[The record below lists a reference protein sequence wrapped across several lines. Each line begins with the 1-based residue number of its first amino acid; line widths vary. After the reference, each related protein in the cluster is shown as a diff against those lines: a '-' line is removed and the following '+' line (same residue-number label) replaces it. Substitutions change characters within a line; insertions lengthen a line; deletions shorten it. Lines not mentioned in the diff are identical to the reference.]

1 MVYNV
6 FTEEFRMGT
15 YDEGLKLMHALDSA
29 KKEMNGYIYLM
40 SKLIPQ
46 GEYYGNDY
54 VVHQDTGIVYHLQT
68 IHNNIQRLEDKI
80 IDIESHS
87 NTNS

>member
-15 YDEGLKLMHALDSA
+15 FDEGLKMMHALDSA
-29 KKEMNGYIYLM
+29 HKEMNGYLYLM

-46 GEYYGNDY
+46 GEYDGNDY
-54 VVHQDTGIVYHLQT
+54 VVHEDTGIVYDLKI
-68 IHNNIQRLEDKI
+68 IHKNINRLEEKI
-80 IDIESHS
+80 NELESNS
-87 NTNS
+87 NEDS